1 MATIKDIANAAG
13 VSPTTV
19 SRVLNHDP
27 TLSVSVETKLR
38 IFDAAEELEYTKKGQ
53 ASQANER
60 LNLAIIDWY
69 NESELV
75 EDPYYLYLMTMVE
88 KYCASQNIN
97 TFKLVYMNGAYVGAV
112 DLKIDGIIAIGRFPK
127 DEVEQIAAINKN
139 IVFLDSSPD
148 DEKYDSIL
156 VNTEL
161 GTNQALNYL
170 YELGHRKIAFIGGQ
184 TVGNNRELALDARK
198 STYENFMK
206 AHDLYDSDL
215 IYEGLKL
222 TYSESCRL
230 TQLLIDKSAGNLP
243 TAIITANDT
252 MATATLSILQ
262 SNGIGI
268 PEDISLIGFNNL
280 ATIKYLNPPLTT
292 INIPLNVIAETA
304 VETLK
309 TNISTETIIPKKI
322 YISTQLK
329 IRKSCCP
336 IAEDANKSNR

>member
-1 MATIKDIANAAG
+1 
-13 VSPTTV
+13 
-19 SRVLNHDP
+19 
-27 TLSVSVETKLR
+27 
-38 IFDAAEELEYTKKGQ
+38 
-53 ASQANER
+53 
-60 LNLAIIDWY
+60 
-69 NESELV
+69 
-75 EDPYYLYLMTMVE
+75 
-88 KYCASQNIN
+88 
-97 TFKLVYMNGAYVGAV
+97 
-112 DLKIDGIIAIGRFPK
+112 
-127 DEVEQIAAINKN
+127 
-139 IVFLDSSPD
+139 
-148 DEKYDSIL
+148 
-156 VNTEL
+156 
-161 GTNQALNYL
+161 
-170 YELGHRKIAFIGGQ
+170 
-184 TVGNNRELALDARK
+184 
-198 STYENFMK
+198 MK